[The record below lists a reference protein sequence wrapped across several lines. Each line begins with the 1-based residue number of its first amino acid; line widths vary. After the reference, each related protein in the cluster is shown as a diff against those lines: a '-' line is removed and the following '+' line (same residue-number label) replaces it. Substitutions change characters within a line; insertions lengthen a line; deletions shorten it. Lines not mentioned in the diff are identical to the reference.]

1 MKNDNPGAV
10 TDVTDPFDIN
20 VTRARAREGITKA
33 SDTSVT
39 PDPSSRPEPAR
50 RMLGKA
56 PPPQETEA
64 IKRYGWRDQG
74 VLVVSAEDV
83 RLSWSEREMV
93 RQLGSK
99 RRQLAAAP
107 TTTALGPRQACG
119 SCPRHGARHDPGAG

>member
-1 MKNDNPGAV
+1 MKPDKPEAV

-20 VTRARAREGITKA
+20 VTRARARVGDNEGIRHIRHTR
-33 SDTSVT
+33 
-39 PDPSSRPEPAR
+39 PFLRPEPAR

-56 PPPQETEA
+56 PPPEETEA

-83 RLSWSEREMV
+83 RLTWPEREMV

-99 RRQLAAAP
+99 LY
-107 TTTALGPRQACG
+107 GPKGER
-119 SCPRHGARHDPGAG
+119 